1 LRPAPPLK
9 GTSVRAMVLLELGL
23 SKLGSAGLLKLAS
36 TGTSGTAAAVLGP
49 PPLDASV
56 ALPTPLDA
64 SVPPPVPLDT
74 SILGTNPDHPVLM
87 SIWSMASNASS
98 CLWPKMAVVADGV
111 GDCCRDLGTTALST
125 ASVVHSSVVQAG
137 IPGRALEL
145 AAASAAIYGVLSKV
159 GFLDEVEKEETDA
172 DGVPTVRRWRDI
184 TIYPI
189 ALSVFAVSDILKLTA
204 VIDSMGLPLAVPLRL
219 FAIGGLLLSFPA
231 DAAIAWAKDNWS
243 FRKALFIELA
253 ACAVSLFWL
262 TWGTH
267 LLGVSPAAASQ
278 APLLF
283 WACFVH
289 CVLTWSGFSSIIVV
303 TILSSAV
310 TAWASTAGGPT
321 SK

>member
-1 LRPAPPLK
+1 
-9 GTSVRAMVLLELGL
+9 M
-23 SKLGSAGLLKLAS
+23 
-36 TGTSGTAAAVLGP
+36 
-49 PPLDASV
+49 
-56 ALPTPLDA
+56 
-64 SVPPPVPLDT
+64 
-74 SILGTNPDHPVLM
+74 
-87 SIWSMASNASS
+87 
-98 CLWPKMAVVADGV
+98 VADEV
-111 GDCCRDLGTTALST
+111 GDCCRDLGSSALSS
-125 ASVVHSSVVQAG
+125 ASVVQASVVQAG

-145 AAASAAIYGVLSKV
+145 ATASAAIYGVLSKF
-159 GFLDEVEKEETDA
+159 GFLDEVEKDDAEEGA
-172 DGVPTVRRWRDI
+172 PTVRRWRDI

-189 ALSVFAVSDILKLTA
+189 ALSVFAVADIVKLTA
-204 VIDSMGLPLAVPLRL
+204 VIDSIGLPLAVPLRL

-231 DAAIAWAKDNWS
+231 DAAIAWAKDNMS

-267 LLGVSPAAASQ
+267 LLGVSPVSAAQ

-310 TAWASTAGGPT
+310 TAWASTA
-321 SK
+321 K